1 MICVDTSVWVAA
13 FRDADGAQARELAV
27 LLEDDQVLM
36 PVSVRIELLSG
47 ARSRDLASLRDL
59 LPALHQALPDASTW
73 NRIEG
78 WLATAAAKGHR
89 FAMGDL
95 LVAAMAA
102 EHAAPVWSL
111 DQDFAR
117 MARLGFV
124 SLAHPG
130 RRP

>member
-13 FRDADGAQARELAV
+13 LRDGDVPEARELAL

-47 ARSRDLASLRDL
+47 ARSRDLATLRDL
-59 LPALHQALPDASTW
+59 LPALRQALPGASTW
-73 NRIEG
+73 SRIDG

-102 EHAAPVWSL
+102 EHGAPIWSL
-111 DQDFAR
+111 DQDFHR